1 MWLISLQEEV
11 THLGEGP
18 WMEGCCYDD
27 DDDTWAAVSQRATH
41 PGMEEKRGGEEG
53 SSLERSLSKGAVGVF
68 SPMLR

>member
-1 MWLISLQEEV
+1 
-11 THLGEGP
+11 
-18 WMEGCCYDD
+18 MEGCCYDD
-27 DDDTWAAVSQRATH
+27 DDDTWTAVSQRATH